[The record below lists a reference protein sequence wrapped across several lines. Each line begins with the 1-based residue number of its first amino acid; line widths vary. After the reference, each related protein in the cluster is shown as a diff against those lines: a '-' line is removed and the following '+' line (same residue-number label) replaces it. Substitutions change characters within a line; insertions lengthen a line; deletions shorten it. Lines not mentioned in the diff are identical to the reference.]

1 MSAAAETTGGSM
13 NRRQVLSGVGFLA
26 AAATTVEQA
35 RSQSSAGVPNI
46 ALVATASAC
55 VSKGQLCLSHCLD
68 MLATGDKS
76 MGACSKTAREM
87 LAVCDAML
95 SLAAQGAPSVSRFAA
110 VCLDVCKRCEA
121 ECRKHV
127 QHTPCKDCAT
137 ACAACQVE
145 CRKVAA

>member
-1 MSAAAETTGGSM
+1 M

-26 AAATTVEQA
+26 AAATTAEQA
-35 RSQSSAGVPNI
+35 RSQSAAGVPNT

-76 MGACSKTAREM
+76 MSACSKTAREM
-87 LAVCDAML
+87 LTVCGAML
-95 SLAAQGAPSVSRFAA
+95 SLAAQGAPSLPKFAT

-127 QHTPCKDCAT
+127 QHTPCKDCAA

-145 CRKVAA
+145 CKKIAA